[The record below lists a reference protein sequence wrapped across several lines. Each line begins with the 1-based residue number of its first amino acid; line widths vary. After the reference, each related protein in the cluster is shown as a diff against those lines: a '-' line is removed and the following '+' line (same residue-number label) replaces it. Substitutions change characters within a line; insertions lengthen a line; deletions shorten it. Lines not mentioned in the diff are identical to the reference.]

1 MTDASPARIAWRERR
16 REFWLTVRAGRDLL
30 RGFGAF
36 QSTGPCVT
44 VFGSARCAVEH
55 PYYALGCAIG
65 RRLTES
71 GFTVMT
77 GGGPG
82 LMEAANRG
90 ARDAGGGSVGCKIEL
105 PAEQCH
111 NPFLDRVVSC
121 RHFFVRKVL
130 LFRYACAFVALPG
143 GFGTMDELFEALT
156 LVQTGKV
163 ERFPIVLLGTR
174 YWQPV
179 LDVMTRM
186 ASEGMIDASDQS
198 LAMVTDDVDDAV
210 RHIEQCV
217 AGRFGLHVGPP
228 RLGPTAAARDDVAS
242 PAPPPRIADPSRA

>member
-1 MTDASPARIAWRERR
+1 MSMTDASPARIAWRERR
-16 REFWLTVRAGRDLL
+16 RELWLTIRAGRDLL

-36 QSTGPCVT
+36 QSAGPCVT
-44 VFGSARCAVEH
+44 VFGSARCAAEH

-90 ARDAGGGSVGCKIEL
+90 ARNAGGESVGCSIDL
-105 PAEQCH
+105 PAEQSH
-111 NPFLDRVVSC
+111 NRFLDRVVSC
-121 RHFFVRKVL
+121 RHFFIRKVL
-130 LFRYACAFVALPG
+130 LFRYSYAFVALPG

-156 LVQTGKV
+156 LIQTRKV
-163 ERFPIVLLGTR
+163 ERFPVVLLGTR
-174 YWQPV
+174 YWKPV
-179 LDVMTRM
+179 LDVMKHM
-186 ASEGMIDASDQS
+186 ASEGMIDASDLT
-198 LAMVTDDVDDAV
+198 LAMTTDDVDEAV

-217 AGRFGLHVGPP
+217 AERFGLRAGP
-228 RLGPTAAARDDVAS
+228 RA
-242 PAPPPRIADPSRA
+242 APPPPRTTWRRPQPAPGTQT

>member
-1 MTDASPARIAWRERR
+1 MTDASPTRIAWRERR
-16 REFWLTVRAGRDLL
+16 RELWLTIRAGRDLV

-36 QSTGPCVT
+36 QSAGPCVT
-44 VFGSARCAVEH
+44 VFGSARCAAEH

-90 ARDAGGGSVGCKIEL
+90 AKNAGGESVGCKIDL
-105 PAEQCH
+105 PGEQSH
-111 NPFLDRVVSC
+111 NRFLDRVVSC

-130 LFRYACAFVALPG
+130 LFRYSYAFVALPG
-143 GFGTMDELFEALT
+143 GFGTMDELFEVLT
-156 LVQTGKV
+156 LIQTRKV
-163 ERFPIVLLGTR
+163 ERFPVVLLGTR

-186 ASEGMIDASDQS
+186 ASEGMIDAADLT
-198 LAMVTDDVDDAV
+198 LAMITDDVDDAV
-210 RHIEQCV
+210 RHIERCV
-217 AGRFGLHVGPP
+217 VERFGLQVGPS
-228 RLGPTAAARDDVAS
+228 RQGRRARALAAWRRPH
-242 PAPPPRIADPSRA
+242 PAPETQA